1 MQRVLV
7 VLVSACLLAGAAQAS
22 PITMHTANS
31 PVGNQVWSGLVGL
44 EFDVLGSNFTVT
56 SLGVYDSGSDGILDP
71 GPVAGPA
78 KLTTILFD
86 VPTQTPLA
94 TVEFTSADGAG
105 VNSYLFKDIDPLVLA
120 PGQYGIVSFGF
131 DQLNPLHN
139 INVYPYGV
147 GPDRAPEL
155 DYVQSIYSG
164 GTDVPT
170 AVFIGGATDYFDGP
184 NMMFTIPAPG
194 AMLLSMI
201 GASVVGWLRRRKSL

>member
-1 MQRVLV
+1 MQRMLV
-7 VLVSACLLAGAAQAS
+7 ALVSACLLAGAAQAS

-71 GPVAGPA
+71 GAVAGPA

-86 VPTQTPLA
+86 VTTQTPLA

-120 PGQYGIVSFGF
+120 PGRYGIVSFGF
-131 DQLNPLHN
+131 DQGNPLHN
-139 INVYPYGV
+139 INFGGP

-155 DYVQSIYSG
+155 SYVQSIWSG

-170 AVFIGGATDYFDGP
+170 AVFVGGAPDYCDAP
-184 NMMFTIPAPG
+184 NMTFTVPAPG
-194 AMLLSMI
+194 AILLSII
-201 GASVVGWLRRRKSL
+201 GTSVVGWLRRRRSL

>member
-1 MQRVLV
+1 MKRVLV
-7 VLVSACLLAGAAQAS
+7 ALSVLCLLTGAAVAS
-22 PITMHTANS
+22 PTYVMHAANS

-44 EFDVLGSNFTVT
+44 EFEVLGSNFTVT
-56 SLGVYDSGSDGILDP
+56 SLGVYDSASDGILDP

-139 INVYPYGV
+139 TNFG
-147 GPDRAPEL
+147 GPGPSRAPEL
-155 DYVQSIYSG
+155 AYVDSIYSS
-164 GTDVPT
+164 GTDVAT
-170 AVFIGGATDYFDGP
+170 ATFVHGTPDWFDGP
-184 NMMFTIPAPG
+184 NMTFTIPAPG
-194 AMLLSMI
+194 ALLLGMFGTGLI
-201 GASVVGWLRRRKSL
+201 GWLRSRRSL